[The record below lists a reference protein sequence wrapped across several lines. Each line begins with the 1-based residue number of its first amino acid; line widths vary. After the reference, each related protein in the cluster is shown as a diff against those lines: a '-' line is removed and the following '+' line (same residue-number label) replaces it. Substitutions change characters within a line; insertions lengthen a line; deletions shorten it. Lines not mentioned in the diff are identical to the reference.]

1 MGHQVLGICEN
12 LPSVGRTWETG
23 LRIQRL
29 RSSRKLGTLEE
40 CSTQERSHSLGL
52 FNLLTQDPVDSCSS
66 TRAWV
71 TRTEGEGGHPWLG
84 QGCLSPGCRAGV
96 AEQFGCLF
104 RGQPSR
110 PPGTSLILHFW
121 SWHLG
126 CRAKRE
132 DTVSHPPGAH
142 TLLWKKQ
149 LPSLL
154 LPSLFHHVPALDS
167 EGNEMLW
174 LYKPSLCYLVMS
186 SRLQVNEGKGM
197 KCPVQQVVCFV
208 DNIAQSAKVR
218 LVMGASL
225 SPQHL
230 SLNPHS

>member
-1 MGHQVLGICEN
+1 MFHPREKPQPGALQPSHPGPSGFLQLDKGLGD
-12 LPSVGRTWETG
+12 W
-23 LRIQRL
+23 
-29 RSSRKLGTLEE
+29 
-40 CSTQERSHSLGL
+40 
-52 FNLLTQDPVDSCSS
+52 
-66 TRAWV
+66 
-71 TRTEGEGGHPWLG
+71 RTEGEGGHPWLG

-96 AEQFGCLF
+96 AEQVGCLF